1 MEQNSYNNLGFRIK
15 TISQATR
22 EAITYI
28 KERKEHSI
36 ESLKTR
42 WPKFNKFCMGGI
54 EPNTVYTIAGMSG
67 SGKSAMANLIE
78 TDLFDQNPGK
88 DIIVLSFTLEM
99 SSSRQIGR
107 KFSNKLRKTTSE
119 LYSANEDLDDES
131 FNKILGI
138 SKSLSK
144 YNIYYV
150 DDPGTPEEVSRFIFN
165 FYNEYVKDKHQY
177 FVIIYDHALLTGKS
191 GTTLDTISD
200 LQKEFIKVKKLPL
213 TTVIELSQLNR
224 NIEASE
230 RINNPQN
237 QFPIRSDLSS
247 SDAIYQS
254 CDYVLVVHRP
264 ELLGLTTYGPNRW
277 PVSNKIYVHI
287 IKNRDGKPVI
297 LDFDNELRYNNMKES
312 VTESTNN

>member
-1 MEQNSYNNLGFRIK
+1 MRNKDKKPYDN
-15 TISQATR
+15 T
-22 EAITYI
+22 
-28 KERKEHSI
+28 
-36 ESLKTR
+36 LK
-42 WPKFNKFCMGGI
+42 
-54 EPNTVYTIAGMSG
+54 S
-67 SGKSAMANLIE
+67 SMANLIE
-78 TDLFDQNPGK
+78 TDLFDQNPDK

-119 LYSANEDLDDES
+119 LYSANGDLDDIS

-150 DDPGTPEEVSRFIFN
+150 DDPGTPQEVSDFIFA
-165 FYNEYVKDKHQY
+165 FYENYVKDKHKY
-177 FVIIYDHALLTGKS
+177 FVIIYDHALLTGKV
-191 GTTLDTISD
+191 GTVIDTISD
-200 LQKEFIKVKKLPL
+200 LQKEFIKIKKLPL
-213 TTVIELSQLNR
+213 TSVIEVSQLNR
-224 NIEASE
+224 NIEAPE

-237 QFPIRSDLSS
+237 HFPIRSDLSS

-264 ELLGLTTYGPNRW
+264 ELLGIREYGPNRW
-277 PVSNKIYVHI
+277 PVNNKIYVHI

-297 LDFDNELRYNNMKES
+297 LNFDNDLMYNNMKES
-312 VTESTNN
+312 IVNN

>member
-1 MEQNSYNNLGFRIK
+1 MPNILTNN
-15 TISQATR
+15 
-22 EAITYI
+22 
-28 KERKEHSI
+28 RKMKMYAELIRKRSM
-36 ESLKTR
+36 R
-42 WPKFNKFCMGGI
+42 NKDKK
-54 EPNTVYTIAGMSG
+54 PYDNTL
-67 SGKSAMANLIE
+67 KSAMANLIE

-107 KFSNKLRKTTSE
+107 KFSNKLMKTTSE

-237 QFPIRSDLSS
+237 QF
-247 SDAIYQS
+247 
-254 CDYVLVVHRP
+254 
-264 ELLGLTTYGPNRW
+264 LGRAFRRE
-277 PVSNKIYVHI
+277 SNLNI
-287 IKNRDGKPVI
+287 GC
-297 LDFDNELRYNNMKES
+297 
-312 VTESTNN
+312 